1 MPFLQQREM
10 GTPEAG
16 LIYALNTL
24 IQQSD
29 WDGEYLQEGQE
40 ATKMLR
46 AFFAHNAVRD
56 GITADEVRLA
66 WTALLIEDA
75 DEMLRFLTPGYA
87 TVESEQIATTFSPDM
102 KISIVRVH
110 SKRDPDTLRKVWTA
124 IEFVETI
131 MGQRLPVDEVVLIL
145 HKAAVFEGNAGTNLQ
160 YAISYLPG
168 YEGSQDLWA
177 QDTLQS
183 GILHEVAHYF
193 WNLPQLARRGNGIH
207 TEGIYP
213 TRRHLAEVAQSTN
226 PGTLEPE
233 RDSCRARN
241 LAELEGRIQSK
252 SRRNSSATT
261 FSARSSLNSTRT

>member
-145 HKAAVFEGNAGTNLQ
+145 FTKQQCSRVML
-160 YAISYLPG
+160 
-168 YEGSQDLWA
+168 A
-177 QDTLQS
+177 QTS
-183 GILHEVAHYF
+183 
-193 WNLPQLARRGNGIH
+193 
-207 TEGIYP
+207 
-213 TRRHLAEVAQSTN
+213 
-226 PGTLEPE
+226 
-233 RDSCRARN
+233 
-241 LAELEGRIQSK
+241 
-252 SRRNSSATT
+252 
-261 FSARSSLNSTRT
+261 STRFPTSRVTRAAKTCGHRIRSNREYYMRWHTTSGT